1 MQSHASR
8 HVVSEHL
15 KDRYPCYSSGSF
27 SCKGSRDVQGVKVAY
42 GRHGIQQIL
51 AQLRNPCNGAVEG
64 MAALNLVLATQEMKA
79 EAIRFEA
86 PRLLIS
92 YLNPC
97 VEVAVVRAA
106 CCNLAQLIRLIDG
119 CGATV
124 LHGGIEALIS
134 VLDMAPKEVAL
145 CMMELSRTP
154 GGSHAIL
161 QSGAASTKQLANF
174 CKVVPP
180 LQAPADPYYGVVPNR
195 KLHIFV
201 PT

>member
-15 KDRYPCYSSGSF
+15 KDRYPCYSSGSYQ
-27 SCKGSRDVQGVKVAY
+27 CKDSRPKDVRDVKVAY
-42 GRHGIQQIL
+42 GRHAIQQVL
-51 AQLRNPCNGAVEG
+51 AQLRDPCNGAAEG
-64 MAALNLVLATQEMKA
+64 MAALSLVLATQEMKA

-86 PRLLIS
+86 PRVLIS
-92 YLNPC
+92 YLDPN
-97 VEVAVVRAA
+97 VDVSVVRAA
-106 CCNLAQLIRLIDG
+106 CCNLAHLIRLIDG

-134 VLDMAPKEVAL
+134 VLDMAPKEVSL

-154 GGSHAIL
+154 AGSHAIL
-161 QSGAASTKQLANF
+161 LSGAASTKALASF

-180 LQAPADPYYGVVPNR
+180 LQAPADPYYAVIQLESV
-195 KLHIFV
+195 
-201 PT
+201 T